1 MLDEV
6 VRDQIRSEI
15 EQIQDIFVKFD
26 SLLSKSETEEQEI
39 EDFLK
44 IPDWTLEPSMWIESK
59 KKVVR

>member
-44 IPDWTLEPSMWIESK
+44 IPD
-59 KKVVR
+59 